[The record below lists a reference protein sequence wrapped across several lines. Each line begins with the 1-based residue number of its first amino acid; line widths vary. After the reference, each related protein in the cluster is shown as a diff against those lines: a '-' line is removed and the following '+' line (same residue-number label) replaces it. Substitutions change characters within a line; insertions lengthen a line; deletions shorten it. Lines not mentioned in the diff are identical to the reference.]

1 MHPMN
6 PHQHPI
12 PTAGSADSPAAPPW
26 NPYLAG
32 IGLGLTL
39 LLSYVVLGAGLG
51 ASGSIARVA
60 ATAAHALAPAAVEGN
75 AYLGPWFAEGSP
87 LVHYLVAMAAGVLLG
102 GFLSALAGRRLRAR
116 VERGPRI
123 SSRGRL
129 LFALAGGILVG
140 FASRMAGGCTSGQ
153 ALSGGALLLTGS
165 FAFMGAVFASGY
177 AAAWFVRKE
186 WLP

>member
-1 MHPMN
+1 MN
-6 PHQHPI
+6 PDPNPL
-12 PTAGSADSPAAPPW
+12 PTPMGAGAPAAAPW

-32 IGLGLTL
+32 VGLGLTL

-51 ASGSIARVA
+51 ASGSLARVA

-75 AYLGPWFAEGSP
+75 AYLGPWFAVGSP
-87 LVHYLVAMAAGVLLG
+87 LVHYLVAMAAGTLLG
-102 GFLSALAGRRLRAR
+102 GFLSALAGRRIRPQI
-116 VERGPRI
+116 ERGPRI
-123 SSRGRL
+123 SSRTRL
-129 LFALAGGILVG
+129 LLALAGGILVG